1 MIPKISSSD
10 NKNNPKQNIIL
21 ASTGGIVW
29 GTKEIFN
36 TKNELLQ
43 NRNTYKVWLKTVTE
57 SKESELKRE
66 ELYENILSLA
76 RKVDKI
82 NTKQNCEQHEREI
95 INKLK
100 NERKNLFGYNSCRSY
115 RCRIFLKECFKQ
127 QKNII
132 KKEAPFKIALKTL
145 GGATIGLGISLLIN
159 YIKDRTKKK

>member
-10 NKNNPKQNIIL
+10 NKNKQKQNIIL

-43 NRNTYKVWLKTVTE
+43 NKNTYKVWLKTVTE

-82 NTKQNCEQHEREI
+82 DTKQNCEQHEREI

-100 NERKNLFGYNSCRSY
+100 NERKNFITRN
-115 RCRIFLKECFKQ
+115 KECFKQ
-127 QKNII
+127 QKKII
-132 KKEAPFKIALKTL
+132 KKEAPLKITLKTL

-159 YIKDRTKKK
+159 YIKDKTKKK

>member
-1 MIPKISSSD
+1 MIQKISSSD

-100 NERKNLFGYNSCRSY
+100 NERKN
-115 RCRIFLKECFKQ
+115 FLTRNKECFKQ
-127 QKNII
+127 QKKII
-132 KKEAPFKIALKTL
+132 KKEAPLKITLKTL

>member
-100 NERKNLFGYNSCRSY
+100 NERKN
-115 RCRIFLKECFKQ
+115 FLTRNKECFKQ

>member
-10 NKNNPKQNIIL
+10 NKNKQKQNIIL

-43 NRNTYKVWLKTVTE
+43 NRNTYKIWLKTVTE
-57 SKESELKRE
+57 SKELELKRE

-82 NTKQNCEQHEREI
+82 DTKQNCEQHEREI

-100 NERKNLFGYNSCRSY
+100 NERKNFITRN
-115 RCRIFLKECFKQ
+115 KECFKQ
-127 QKNII
+127 QKKII
-132 KKEAPFKIALKTL
+132 KKEAPLKITLKTL

>member
-1 MIPKISSSD
+1 MIQKISSSD
-10 NKNNPKQNIIL
+10 NKYNPKQNIIL

-100 NERKNLFGYNSCRSY
+100 NERKN
-115 RCRIFLKECFKQ
+115 FLTRNKECFKQ

-145 GGATIGLGISLLIN
+145 GGAAIGLGISLLIN

>member
-29 GTKEIFN
+29 GTKEICN

-82 NTKQNCEQHEREI
+82 DTKQNCEQHEREI

-100 NERKNLFGYNSCRSY
+100 NERKN
-115 RCRIFLKECFKQ
+115 FLTRNKECFKQ

-132 KKEAPFKIALKTL
+132 KKEAPLKITLKTL

>member
-1 MIPKISSSD
+1 MIQKISSSD

-82 NTKQNCEQHEREI
+82 DTKQNCEQHEREI

-100 NERKNLFGYNSCRSY
+100 NERKNFITRN
-115 RCRIFLKECFKQ
+115 KECFKQ

-132 KKEAPFKIALKTL
+132 KKEAPLKITIKTL

-159 YIKDRTKKK
+159 YIKNKTKKK

>member
-10 NKNNPKQNIIL
+10 NKKNPKQNIIL

-82 NTKQNCEQHEREI
+82 DTKQNCEQHEREI

-100 NERKNLFGYNSCRSY
+100 NERKN
-115 RCRIFLKECFKQ
+115 FLTRNKECFKQ

-132 KKEAPFKIALKTL
+132 KKEAPLKITLKTL
-145 GGATIGLGISLLIN
+145 GGAAIGLGISLLIN

>member
-100 NERKNLFGYNSCRSY
+100 NERKNFITRN
-115 RCRIFLKECFKQ
+115 KECFKQ

-159 YIKDRTKKK
+159 YILDRTKKK

>member
-1 MIPKISSSD
+1 MIQKISSSE
-10 NKNNPKQNIIL
+10 NKKQNIIL

-82 NTKQNCEQHEREI
+82 DTKQNCEQHEREI

-100 NERKNLFGYNSCRSY
+100 NEHKNFITRN
-115 RCRIFLKECFKQ
+115 KECFKQ
-127 QKNII
+127 QKKII
-132 KKEAPFKIALKTL
+132 KKEAPFKITLKTL

-159 YIKDRTKKK
+159 YIKDKTKKK

>member
-1 MIPKISSSD
+1 MITKISSSD
-10 NKNNPKQNIIL
+10 NKNNPLQNIIL

-82 NTKQNCEQHEREI
+82 DTKQNCEQHEREI

-100 NERKNLFGYNSCRSY
+100 NERKN
-115 RCRIFLKECFKQ
+115 FLTRNKECFKQ

>member
-1 MIPKISSSD
+1 MIQKISSLD
-10 NKNNPKQNIIL
+10 NKNNQKQNIIL
-21 ASTGGIVW
+21 ASAGGIAL
-29 GTKEIFN
+29 GAKEIFN

-100 NERKNLFGYNSCRSY
+100 NERKN
-115 RCRIFLKECFKQ
+115 FLTRNKECFKQ
-127 QKNII
+127 QKKII
-132 KKEAPFKIALKTL
+132 KKEAPLKITLKTL

-159 YIKDRTKKK
+159 YIKDKTKKK

>member
-100 NERKNLFGYNSCRSY
+100 NERKN
-115 RCRIFLKECFKQ
+115 FLTRNKECFKQ

-159 YIKDRTKKK
+159 YIKDRTKKM

>member
-10 NKNNPKQNIIL
+10 NKKNPKQNIIL

-82 NTKQNCEQHEREI
+82 DTKQNCEQHEREI

-100 NERKNLFGYNSCRSY
+100 NERKN
-115 RCRIFLKECFKQ
+115 FLTRNKECFKQ

>member
-1 MIPKISSSD
+1 MIQKISSSD

-66 ELYENILSLA
+66 E
-76 RKVDKI
+76 
-82 NTKQNCEQHEREI
+82 
-95 INKLK
+95 
-100 NERKNLFGYNSCRSY
+100 
-115 RCRIFLKECFKQ
+115 
-127 QKNII
+127 
-132 KKEAPFKIALKTL
+132 
-145 GGATIGLGISLLIN
+145 
-159 YIKDRTKKK
+159 

>member
-100 NERKNLFGYNSCRSY
+100 NERKN
-115 RCRIFLKECFKQ
+115 FLTRN
-127 QKNII
+127 NII

>member
-1 MIPKISSSD
+1 M
-10 NKNNPKQNIIL
+10 
-21 ASTGGIVW
+21 A
-29 GTKEIFN
+29 
-36 TKNELLQ
+36 
-43 NRNTYKVWLKTVTE
+43 KTVTE

-100 NERKNLFGYNSCRSY
+100 NERKN
-115 RCRIFLKECFKQ
+115 FLTRNKECFKQ
-127 QKNII
+127 QKKII
-132 KKEAPFKIALKTL
+132 KKEAPFKITLKTL

>member
-10 NKNNPKQNIIL
+10 NKKNPKQNIIL

-82 NTKQNCEQHEREI
+82 DTKQNCEQHEREI

-100 NERKNLFGYNSCRSY
+100 NERKN
-115 RCRIFLKECFKQ
+115 FLTRNKECFKQ
-127 QKNII
+127 QKKII
-132 KKEAPFKIALKTL
+132 KKEAPLKITLKTL

>member
-1 MIPKISSSD
+1 MIQKISSSD
-10 NKNNPKQNIIL
+10 NKYNHKQNIIL

-100 NERKNLFGYNSCRSY
+100 NERKN
-115 RCRIFLKECFKQ
+115 FLTRNKECFKQ

-132 KKEAPFKIALKTL
+132 KKEAPLKITLKTL

>member
-100 NERKNLFGYNSCRSY
+100 NERKN
-115 RCRIFLKECFKQ
+115 FLTRNKECFKQ

-159 YIKDRTKKK
+159 YIKDKTKKK

>member
-1 MIPKISSSD
+1 MIQKISSSD
-10 NKNNPKQNIIL
+10 NKKNPKQNIIL

-82 NTKQNCEQHEREI
+82 DTKQNCEQHEREI

-100 NERKNLFGYNSCRSY
+100 NERKN
-115 RCRIFLKECFKQ
+115 FLTRNKECFKQ
-127 QKNII
+127 QKKII

>member
-100 NERKNLFGYNSCRSY
+100 NERKN
-115 RCRIFLKECFKQ
+115 FLTRNKECFKQ
-127 QKNII
+127 QKKII
-132 KKEAPFKIALKTL
+132 KKEAPLKITLKTL

>member
-10 NKNNPKQNIIL
+10 NKNKQKQNIIL

-82 NTKQNCEQHEREI
+82 DTKQNCEQHEREI

-100 NERKNLFGYNSCRSY
+100 NERKNFITRN
-115 RCRIFLKECFKQ
+115 KECFKQ
-127 QKNII
+127 QKKII
-132 KKEAPFKIALKTL
+132 KKEAPLKITLKTL

-159 YIKDRTKKK
+159 YIKDKTKKK

>member
-10 NKNNPKQNIIL
+10 NKNKQKQNIIL
-21 ASTGGIVW
+21 ASAGGIVW

-82 NTKQNCEQHEREI
+82 DTKQNCEQHEREI

-100 NERKNLFGYNSCRSY
+100 NERKNFITRN
-115 RCRIFLKECFKQ
+115 KECFKQ

-132 KKEAPFKIALKTL
+132 KKEAPLKITIKTL

-159 YIKDRTKKK
+159 YIKNKTKKT

>member
-100 NERKNLFGYNSCRSY
+100 NERKN
-115 RCRIFLKECFKQ
+115 FLTRNKECFKQ

-132 KKEAPFKIALKTL
+132 KKEAPFKIALKT
-145 GGATIGLGISLLIN
+145 IGLGISLLIN

>member
-10 NKNNPKQNIIL
+10 NKNKQKQNIIL

-57 SKESELKRE
+57 SKEFELKRE

-82 NTKQNCEQHEREI
+82 DTKQNCEQHEREI

-100 NERKNLFGYNSCRSY
+100 NERKNFITRN
-115 RCRIFLKECFKQ
+115 KECFKQ
-127 QKNII
+127 QKKII
-132 KKEAPFKIALKTL
+132 KKEAPLKITLKTL

>member
-1 MIPKISSSD
+1 MNYD
-10 NKNNPKQNIIL
+10 TKQNIIL

-100 NERKNLFGYNSCRSY
+100 NERKN
-115 RCRIFLKECFKQ
+115 FLTRNKECFKQ

>member
-100 NERKNLFGYNSCRSY
+100 NERKN
-115 RCRIFLKECFKQ
+115 FLTRNKECFKQ

-132 KKEAPFKIALKTL
+132 KKEAPLKITLKTL

>member
-43 NRNTYKVWLKTVTE
+43 NKNTYKAWLKTVTE

-82 NTKQNCEQHEREI
+82 DTKQNCEEHEREI

-100 NERKNLFGYNSCRSY
+100 NERKNFITRN
-115 RCRIFLKECFKQ
+115 KECFKQ

-132 KKEAPFKIALKTL
+132 KKEAPFKITLKTL

-159 YIKDRTKKK
+159 YIKDKTKKN

>member
-10 NKNNPKQNIIL
+10 NKNKQKQNIIL

-57 SKESELKRE
+57 SKEFELKRE

-82 NTKQNCEQHEREI
+82 DTKQNCEQHEREI

-100 NERKNLFGYNSCRSY
+100 NERKNFITKN
-115 RCRIFLKECFKQ
+115 KECFKQ
-127 QKNII
+127 QKKII
-132 KKEAPFKIALKTL
+132 KKEAPLKITLKTL

>member
-1 MIPKISSSD
+1 MIQKISSSD
-10 NKNNPKQNIIL
+10 NKYNLKQNIIL
-21 ASTGGIVW
+21 ASIGGTVW

-82 NTKQNCEQHEREI
+82 DTKQNCEQHEREI

-100 NERKNLFGYNSCRSY
+100 NERKN
-115 RCRIFLKECFKQ
+115 FLTRNKECFKQ
-127 QKNII
+127 QKKII

-145 GGATIGLGISLLIN
+145 GGAAIGLGISLLIN

>member
-82 NTKQNCEQHEREI
+82 DTKQNCEQHEREI

-100 NERKNLFGYNSCRSY
+100 NERKN
-115 RCRIFLKECFKQ
+115 FLTRNKECFKQ

-132 KKEAPFKIALKTL
+132 KKEAPLKITLKTL

>member
-100 NERKNLFGYNSCRSY
+100 NERKN
-115 RCRIFLKECFKQ
+115 FLTRNKECFKQ

-159 YIKDRTKKK
+159 YLKDRTKKK

>member
-1 MIPKISSSD
+1 MIQKISSSD
-10 NKNNPKQNIIL
+10 NKYNHKQNIIL

-100 NERKNLFGYNSCRSY
+100 NERKN
-115 RCRIFLKECFKQ
+115 FLTRNKECFKQ

>member
-82 NTKQNCEQHEREI
+82 DTKQNCEQHEREI

-100 NERKNLFGYNSCRSY
+100 NERKN
-115 RCRIFLKECFKQ
+115 FLTRNKECFKQ
-127 QKNII
+127 QKKII
-132 KKEAPFKIALKTL
+132 KKEAPLKITLKTL

-159 YIKDRTKKK
+159 YIKDKTKKK

>member
-10 NKNNPKQNIIL
+10 NKKNPKQNIIL

-100 NERKNLFGYNSCRSY
+100 NERKN
-115 RCRIFLKECFKQ
+115 FLTRNKECFKQ

>member
-100 NERKNLFGYNSCRSY
+100 NERKN
-115 RCRIFLKECFKQ
+115 FLTRNKECFKQ

-145 GGATIGLGISLLIN
+145 
-159 YIKDRTKKK
+159 

>member
-82 NTKQNCEQHEREI
+82 DTKQNCEQHEREI

-100 NERKNLFGYNSCRSY
+100 NERKNFITRN
-115 RCRIFLKECFKQ
+115 KECFKQ
-127 QKNII
+127 QKKII
-132 KKEAPFKIALKTL
+132 KKEAPLKITLKTL

-159 YIKDRTKKK
+159 YIKDKTKKK

>member
-82 NTKQNCEQHEREI
+82 DTKQNCEQHEREI

-100 NERKNLFGYNSCRSY
+100 NERKN
-115 RCRIFLKECFKQ
+115 FLTRNKECFKQ